1 PLFCTATSPS
11 DISTLSL
18 HDALPI
24 LDVSSFLKEMLQD
37 YQPSF
42 QVEQKSLSWEIQ
54 DGIEAQC
61 DREVLAKIIENLLSN
76 ALKYAERTVHLI
88 LRKTSDGHAWQIGR
102 ASCKER
108 VKMWGQAG

>member
-1 PLFCTATSPS
+1 LDFRKIEVGAN
-11 DISTLSL
+11 SL
-18 HDALPI
+18 HREP